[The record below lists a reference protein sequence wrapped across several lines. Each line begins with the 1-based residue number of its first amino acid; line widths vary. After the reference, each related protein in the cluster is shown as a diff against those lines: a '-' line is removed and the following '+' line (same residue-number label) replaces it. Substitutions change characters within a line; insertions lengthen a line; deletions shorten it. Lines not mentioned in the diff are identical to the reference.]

1 MNKVFTK
8 KTSLNDDYYWMCVGQ
23 RRTENIQS
31 KRNHDFIEF
40 GSAVKHVNRP
50 KSPCVPYTYRKF
62 IPVAKCLNDRSAC
75 TAIAV
80 NIATRYFDYN
90 LFYRYYVFASIYFRM
105 ILWRFHRRK
114 LFCCVM
120 IMTFI
125 SMCIDS
131 SLSPVTQL
139 TSKSHFLQD
148 LESLRIDDFTVSSAS
163 NI

>member
-8 KTSLNDDYYWMCVGQ
+8 KSWLNDDYYWMCVGQ
-23 RRTENIQS
+23 RRTENIES
-31 KRNHDFIEF
+31 KRNHDSIEF
-40 GSAVKHVNRP
+40 GSAAMHVNRP
-50 KSPCVPYTYRKF
+50 NPPCVPYTYRKF
-62 IPVAKCLNDRSAC
+62 IPVAKCLSDRSAC
-75 TAIAV
+75 TAVAV

-90 LFYRYYVFASIYFRM
+90 LFYCYYVFASIYCRM

-120 IMTFI
+120 TSI

-163 NI
+163 SM